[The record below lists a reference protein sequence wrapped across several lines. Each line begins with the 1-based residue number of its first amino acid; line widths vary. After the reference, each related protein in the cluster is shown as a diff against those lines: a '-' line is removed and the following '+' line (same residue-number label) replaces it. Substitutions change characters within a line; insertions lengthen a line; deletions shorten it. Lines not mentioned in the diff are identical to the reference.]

1 MLTRLQII
9 NEMVVSTGTA
19 PLTSNDVLHPLYIK
33 ANNKLEVVNE
43 AAQGVGWWFN
53 TSSRTLSPDVG
64 GEITVPSTTLHADPV
79 DTSSKLVVKGTKLFD
94 RDTATTVIGKAVK
107 VKFVDKWL
115 IEELPPAAAAYI
127 KARAVYEFYRD
138 EDGNEPKLSNYRAE
152 RDTAWVTL
160 KGENLKNADVN
171 FFAGGSAA
179 QLARGYRGGRGLPL
193 SDE

>member
-43 AAQGVGWWFN
+43 AAQGTGWWFN
-53 TSSRTLSPDVG
+53 TSKRTLNPNVG
-64 GEITVPSTTLHADPV
+64 GEIPLPSTTLHCDPV
-79 DTSSKLVVKGTKLFD
+79 DTSSKLIMRGNRMYD
-94 RDTATTVIGKAVK
+94 NQNATFVIGKAVQ
-107 VKFVDKWL
+107 VKFIDKWP
-115 IEELPPAAAAYI
+115 IEELPPAAGAYI

-152 RDTAWVTL
+152 RDTAWVVM
-160 KGENLKNADVN
+160 KGEHLKNADLN
-171 FFAGGSAA
+171 FFDGVSAA
-179 QLARGYRGGRGLPL
+179 QMARGYRGGRLPL
-193 SDE
+193 SDA